1 MLRIWGRADS
11 SNVQAVMWGVGELGL
26 DYERLDIGNRFGGN
40 DTPEFIALNPN
51 RTVPVLQ
58 DDDGLVIWESAAILR
73 HLARKYGVPP
83 FWPET
88 LAEKARVDQWAEW
101 AKVNIAGGFTV
112 PVFWRV
118 VRTAPSKQDPAA
130 IAAALKYL
138 GRFLDIA
145 EQQLAR
151 HDYLAGEEFTLADIM
166 IGHVLYRYFDIGIE
180 RPDRQHLAHYYRRL
194 TERPA
199 FREHVMVSYEAL
211 RVSD

>member
-26 DYERLDIGNRFGGN
+26 DYERFDIGNRFGGN

-73 HLARKYGVPP
+73 HLAREYDVPP

-88 LAEKARVDQWAEW
+88 LTEKARVDQWAEW

-151 HDYLAGEEFTLADIM
+151 HDYLAGEGFTLADIM

-180 RPDRQHLAHYYRRL
+180 RPDRRHLAHYYRRL

>member
-180 RPDRQHLAHYYRRL
+180 RPDRRHLAHYYRRL